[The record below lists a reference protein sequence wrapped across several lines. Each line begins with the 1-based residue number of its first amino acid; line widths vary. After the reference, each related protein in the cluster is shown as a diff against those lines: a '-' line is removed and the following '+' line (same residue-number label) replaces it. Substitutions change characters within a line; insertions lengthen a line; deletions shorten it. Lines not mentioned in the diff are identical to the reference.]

1 VWSVG
6 FSVPLLMNCAVARM
20 IWLIVVISIN
30 GGPPQIIEKIPYEDM
45 QGCQAEK
52 AMRDSRQAHFVVPN
66 GASSIKRKVF
76 CTYDPAGATFEGFAM
91 RYTTVVPA

>member
-1 VWSVG
+1 
-6 FSVPLLMNCAVARM
+6 MARM

-30 GGPPQIIEKIPYEDM
+30 GGPPQIVEKIPYEDM

-66 GASSIKRKVF
+66 GTSSIERKVF
-76 CTYDPAGATFEGFAM
+76 CTYNPEGATFEGFAM
-91 RYTTVVPA
+91 RYTTAVPV